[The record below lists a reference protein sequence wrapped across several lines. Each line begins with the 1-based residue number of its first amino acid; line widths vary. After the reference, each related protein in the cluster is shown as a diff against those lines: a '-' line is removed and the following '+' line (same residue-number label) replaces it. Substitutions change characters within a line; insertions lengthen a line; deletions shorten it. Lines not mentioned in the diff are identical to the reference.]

1 MIKENPELGTQE
13 SMETGLKYWKSLDA
27 LAETPGFNEWIQDE
41 FPQGASF
48 LQGFE
53 RRGFMKIMAASFGL
67 AGLGMTGCR
76 RPEQAIMPYGK
87 SPEELI
93 PGVPNYYASSMP
105 SPHGNLPLVVESH
118 SGRPTKIEGNPSYLS
133 FGGSTDVY
141 AQASVLDLYDPD
153 RAMGSFRKDDNKEDA
168 ITWSSLDTKSSI
180 QEVAKWGEEGKLAVL
195 ADKSFSLARSK
206 LSLNSSPKGF
216 NGLSTKQSIFGVPK
230 RFSHKE
236 SDSNREDCELFPT
249 SVKLIGFFLWIQ
261 TFLVPANLIL
271 LPTLVLSWADARFQV
286 HQMPRK

>member
-1 MIKENPELGTQE
+1 MIKENPELETQE
-13 SMETGLKYWKSLDA
+13 SMETGLKYWKKPRCLSRN
-27 LAETPGFNEWIQDE
+27 PGFNEWIQDE
-41 FPQGASF
+41 FPQGASFF

-133 FGGSTDVY
+133 SEAPTRM
-141 AQASVLDLYDPD
+141 L
-153 RAMGSFRKDDNKEDA
+153 
-168 ITWSSLDTKSSI
+168 
-180 QEVAKWGEEGKLAVL
+180 
-195 ADKSFSLARSK
+195 
-206 LSLNSSPKGF
+206 
-216 NGLSTKQSIFGVPK
+216 KQVS
-230 RFSHKE
+230 
-236 SDSNREDCELFPT
+236 
-249 SVKLIGFFLWIQ
+249 
-261 TFLVPANLIL
+261 
-271 LPTLVLSWADARFQV
+271 
-286 HQMPRK
+286 

>member
-153 RAMGSFRKDDNKEDA
+153 RAMGSFRKDDNKEGA
-168 ITWSSLDTKSSI
+168 ITWSSLDTKSLI

-206 LSLNSSPKGF
+206 LITELKSKGIQWF
-216 NGLSTKQSIFGVPK
+216 EHEAIDLRRAETLLAQGVGL
-230 RFSHKE
+230 E
-236 SDSNREDCELFPT
+236 SGGLRAIPDLGKAHR
-249 SVKLIGFFLWIQ
+249 
-261 TFLVPANLIL
+261 
-271 LPTLVLSWADARFQV
+271 VLSLDSDFLGSREPYSLANTRSF
-286 HQMPRK
+286 MGGRKV